1 MSAAADRPASPLG
14 LHERQSAAADT
25 IREFWLGRT
34 AVDGPEA
41 ARFHS
46 RHDPYD
52 LEAIASLCG
61 AGSRVLDLGCGTC
74 VIANLLVAELDC
86 AVHAV
91 DYVPDFLGNAIDHP
105 GLTTEVADARSFES
119 SKRFDLILSLGVIT
133 YLETAAERT
142 GMYAHCAAML
152 DPGAPLLLKAQFGVE
167 EQVTVETWSDDL
179 GAYYRAVYPQ
189 LGEEVALLEEW
200 FEVEVRDPYPA
211 ELSPWE
217 NTHFHHLIARKRA

>member
-1 MSAAADRPASPLG
+1 MSGPTGAS
-14 LHERQSAAADT
+14 ADT

-34 AVDGPEA
+34 SVVGPKA

-52 LEAIASLCG
+52 LEAIAGLCG
-61 AGSRVLDLGCGTC
+61 PGTRVLDLGCGTC
-74 VIANLLVAELDC
+74 VIANLIVQELGC

-91 DYVPDFLGNAIDHP
+91 DYVPDFLGNALDHP
-105 GLTTEVADARSFES
+105 RLTTEVADARTYAAPAYY
-119 SKRFDLILSLGVIT
+119 DAILSLGVIT

-142 GMYAHCAAML
+142 GMYERCAGML
-152 DPGAPLLLKAQFGVE
+152 APGSPLLLKAQFGVE
-167 EQVTVETWSDDL
+167 EAVTVETFSEDL
-179 GAYYRAVYPQ
+179 GAHYRAVYPQ

-200 FEVEVRDPYPA
+200 FDVEVRDPYPP

-217 NTHFHHLIARKRA
+217 NTHFHHLVARRRP

>member
-1 MSAAADRPASPLG
+1 MSIDQRTG
-14 LHERQSAAADT
+14 ADT

-34 AVDGPEA
+34 AVEGPKA

-52 LEAIASLCG
+52 LEAIAALCG
-61 AGSRVLDLGCGTC
+61 DGSRVLDLGCGTC
-74 VIANLLVAELDC
+74 VIANLLVERLGC

-91 DYVPDFLGNAIDHP
+91 DYVPDFLANALDHP
-105 GLTTEVADARSFES
+105 RLTTEVADARSFEAAA
-119 SKRFDLILSLGVIT
+119 RYDLILSLGVIT

-152 DPGAPLLLKAQFGVE
+152 SPGDPLLLKAQFGVE
-167 EQVTVETWSDDL
+167 EPVAVETWSEDL
-179 GAYYRAVYPQ
+179 GAHYRAVYPQ
-189 LGEEVALLEEW
+189 LDEEVALLEEW
-200 FEVEVRDPYPA
+200 FDVEVRDPYPA

-217 NTHFHHLIARKRA
+217 NTHFHHLIARRRA